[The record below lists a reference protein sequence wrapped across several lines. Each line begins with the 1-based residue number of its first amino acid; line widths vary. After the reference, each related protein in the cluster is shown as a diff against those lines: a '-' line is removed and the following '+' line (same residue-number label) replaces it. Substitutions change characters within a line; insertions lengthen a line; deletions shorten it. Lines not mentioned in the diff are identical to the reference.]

1 MRCPDEWFPGG
12 RQVSE
17 IVEGPGET
25 LRAARLVQEI
35 SCREVADALNL
46 PVRVV
51 EAIEANDF
59 EQLPAAVFAR
69 GYVRSYARLLDLDP
83 EPMLIGYP
91 SGEKESESAAV
102 VSSGRRKDLVREH
115 PRLVLL
121 AAGVLLAVILTAL
134 GLWMWPPA
142 EESASAE
149 APLPRAEVSTLSQRE
164 QQRHASVLSAENSA
178 RPAPSAAGSARPA
191 PAAETVDVA
200 RLVSQFTKDPVV
212 NAPAALFVADAGT
225 AESLSVMDFS
235 HAEHGIATTG
245 GDRLRFQFED
255 DCWVEIDSVTGANLY
270 SDLNRA
276 GRALEFVGEAPFKI
290 LLGNAPGVTLSFNNE
305 DVALGP
311 HTRNNVAMLVLGQ

>member
-1 MRCPDEWFPGG
+1 
-12 RQVSE
+12 
-17 IVEGPGET
+17 
-25 LRAARLVQEI
+25 
-35 SCREVADALNL
+35 
-46 PVRVV
+46 
-51 EAIEANDF
+51 
-59 EQLPAAVFAR
+59 
-69 GYVRSYARLLDLDP
+69 
-83 EPMLIGYP
+83 
-91 SGEKESESAAV
+91 
-102 VSSGRRKDLVREH
+102 
-115 PRLVLL
+115 
-121 AAGVLLAVILTAL
+121 
-134 GLWMWPPA
+134 LWMWPPA

-164 QQRHASVLSAENSA
+164 QQRLTSVLSAENSA

-200 RLVSQFTKDPVV
+200 RVVSQFTKDPVV
-212 NAPAALFVADAGT
+212 NAPAALSVADAGT
-225 AESLSVMDFS
+225 
-235 HAEHGIATTG
+235 ATTG

-255 DCWVEIDSVTGANLY
+255 DCWVEIDSVSGANLY